1 MRLPLP
7 AAYVI
12 FDMDG
17 VLLDTERFYTEVTQE
32 IVARFGKTYDWSVK
46 SQLIGRPELESARRL
61 VAALELPITP
71 EEYLAE
77 RKLGLARLMP
87 GAEPMPGARELVE
100 RLHARGAPVAVATS
114 STSGLY
120 ALKTERHADWFR
132 FFSAV
137 VRGDD
142 PRLVRGKPAP
152 DIFLLAASDLG
163 ADPSRCVVI
172 EDSPVGIEAAHAAG
186 MQAVAVPH
194 AEMERT
200 PFAGAELVVAS
211 LAELSPEDLVAGSR

>member
-1 MRLPLP
+1 MRLPRP

-46 SQLIGRPELESARRL
+46 SQLIGRPEMESARRL

-87 GAEPMPGARELVE
+87 GAQAMPGARELVE
-100 RLHARGAPVAVATS
+100 RLHAHGAPVAVATS
-114 STSGLY
+114 STSRLY

-132 FFSAV
+132 LFSAV

-142 PRLVRGKPAP
+142 PREGVHRRQAAQVQHHLPVERLQRVSG
-152 DIFLLAASDLG
+152 LALDNAALTLG
-163 ADPSRCVVI
+163 VSRSTVKRWRW
-172 EDSPVGIEAAHAAG
+172 
-186 MQAVAVPH
+186 Q
-194 AEMERT
+194 
-200 PFAGAELVVAS
+200 
-211 LAELSPEDLVAGSR
+211 SRNIWIAKGNLTNG